1 MKIGVWFDLAEYT
14 CRSIE
19 ELGVRATKKNEMV
32 NDLIKKVSMKISEQW
47 ASTHNTAIKQVEDGL
62 VSQGILLKKQYDV

>member
-19 ELGVRATKKNEMV
+19 ELGVKATKKNEMV
-32 NDLIKKVSMKISEQW
+32 NDLIKIVSMNISEQW
-47 ASTHNTAIKQVEDGL
+47 TSTHNKAIEKVEDGL
-62 VSQGILLKKQYDV
+62 VTQGMLMANQYDV